1 MTKKNE
7 KYTSEEARY
16 NEIREMNLTGM
27 RLRELREEKGW
38 SLERLAVLLDNKYS
52 SSVLGKHER
61 GERHPKRK
69 CLEDLAKVYN
79 VDLNYLLGLTHV
91 RSREGFDDSI
101 KDSGITPEEKK
112 LVKNFSKCDEKEKE
126 LIFYTLRTF
135 LNDGE

>member
-1 MTKKNE
+1 MAKKNG

-16 NEIREMNLTGM
+16 NEIREMNLTGI

-38 SLERLAVLLDNKYS
+38 SLEHVAVLLDNKYS

-69 CLEDLAKVYN
+69 CLEDLAEVYG
-79 VDLNYLLGLTHV
+79 VDINYLLGMTHV
-91 RSREGFDDSI
+91 RTREGFDDNA
-101 KDSGITPEEKK
+101 KDSGVSTEEKK
-112 LVKNFSKCDEKEKE
+112 LDKNFSKCDEKEKN
-126 LIFYTLRTF
+126 LIFYVLRTF